1 MMYIQTINE
10 DAYNGPTGSN
20 ISTVLYKHGG
30 VYDAIAKE
38 TNPLRAHH
46 RTHTTQKPSKH
57 NKQMRKSREKMF
69 ETIKY

>member
-10 DAYNGPTGSN
+10 DAYNGQTGSN
-20 ISTVLYKHGG
+20 ISTVLCKHGG

-46 RTHTTQKPSKH
+46 RTYNTKTIETQ
-57 NKQMRKSREKMF
+57 
-69 ETIKY
+69 